1 MIISDNL
8 ASWLTTHGFGA
19 VTNTT
24 AVGGGSISDSYLL
37 ETSRGHSFFLK
48 THENSPD
55 GMYFSEGAGLK
66 ALAATMVICV
76 PSVYTVDDDYLLLEY
91 FPATPRQPDYWQTLG
106 TQLALLH
113 QNQATQFGFEIDNFC
128 GLTPQ
133 PNPQMDNGYDF
144 FAEHRLLYQAR
155 IAYDKKLI
163 KGSLIDSLERI
174 CHRLPDLIPEQP
186 ASLIHGDLWS
196 GNLFVG
202 PEGQPALIDPATYY
216 GWAEAELA
224 MTTLFGG
231 FDETFYQSYVETNPL
246 ENDWKQRLPLYN
258 LYHLLN
264 HLNLFGSGYLAQVQ
278 STIRMYT

>member
-1 MIISDNL
+1 MIISDGL
-8 ASWLTTHGFGA
+8 ANWLTSHGFGT
-19 VTNTT
+19 VTSTV

-91 FPATPRQPDYWQTLG
+91 FPPTEKQADYWQTLG

-186 ASLIHGDLWS
+186 
-196 GNLFVG
+196 
-202 PEGQPALIDPATYY
+202 P
-216 GWAEAELA
+216 
-224 MTTLFGG
+224 
-231 FDETFYQSYVETNPL
+231 
-246 ENDWKQRLPLYN
+246 R
-258 LYHLLN
+258 
-264 HLNLFGSGYLAQVQ
+264 
-278 STIRMYT
+278 

>member
-1 MIISDNL
+1 MIVSENL

-19 VTNTT
+19 VTSTT
-24 AVGGGSISDSYLL
+24 AIGGGSISDSYLL

-55 GMYFSEGAGLK
+55 GMYFSEGAGLR
-66 ALAATMVICV
+66 ALAATKAICV
-76 PSVYTVDDDYLLLEY
+76 PLVYTVDDDYLLLEY
-91 FPATPRQPDYWQTLG
+91 LSPAEKRSDYWQTLG
-106 TQLALLH
+106 TQLARLH
-113 QNQATQFGFEIDNFC
+113 QHQADQFGFEIDNFC

-163 KGSLIDSLERI
+163 KRSLIDSLERI
-174 CHRLPDLIPEQP
+174 CHRLPSLVPEQAP
-186 ASLIHGDLWS
+186 SLVHGDLWS
-196 GNLFVG
+196 GNIFVG
-202 PEGQPALIDPATYY
+202 PQGQPALIDPATYY
-216 GWAEAELA
+216 GWAETELA

-231 FDETFYQSYVETNPL
+231 LDDTFYQAYVETNPL
-246 ENDWKQRLPLYN
+246 ESGWKQRLPLYN

-278 STIRMYT
+278 ATIRMFA